1 MFEFAWPWIFLLLP
15 LPLLTWYLLPPL
27 AARHGSA
34 LRIPYLEDFSTVAA
48 DEMISINSRKLPL
61 LLLLLGWLMLV
72 TAAARPVWVG
82 DPVEVSRSGR
92 DLMLAIDLSGSM
104 EEEDFQLRGRRVDR
118 LTATKAVAGEFI
130 KKREGDRVGLILFGD
145 QAYLQ
150 TPLTF
155 DRQTVHRLLN
165 ESATRLAGRST
176 AIGDAIGLAIKQL
189 RKQEDRQQVLI
200 LMTDGTNTAG
210 RVGPLEAAKMAAQEG
225 LKIYTVG
232 IGAISRPRRGLF
244 GMRAAGRSD
253 LDEKTLK
260 AIAKETGGQYFR
272 AHNTKKFARIYE
284 ELDRLE
290 PVEKELESYRPR
302 RDLFQWPLLLFMLM
316 IAITLW
322 LRRSR

>member
-1 MFEFAWPWIFLLLP
+1 MFEFAWPWMFLLLP
-15 LPLLTWYLLPPL
+15 LPLLIWHFAPPL

-34 LRIPYLEDFSTVAA
+34 LRIPYLDDFSAVAA
-48 DEMISINSRKLPL
+48 NEISISSSKLPL
-61 LLLLLGWLMLV
+61 MLLLLGWLALV
-72 TAAARPVWVG
+72 AAAARPAWVG
-82 DPVEVSRSGR
+82 DPVEISRSGR

-104 EEEDFQLRGRRVDR
+104 EEKDFELRGRRVDR

-130 KKREGDRVGLILFGD
+130 KKREGDRIGLILFGD

-210 RVGPLEAAKMAAQEG
+210 RVGPLEAARMAGREK

-232 IGAISRPRRGLF
+232 IGAIPRGRRGPF
-244 GMRAAGRSD
+244 SMGFSSGRSD

-272 AHNTKKFARIYE
+272 AHNTQEFARIYD

-302 RDLFQWPLLLFMLM
+302 RDLFQWPLLLFMLFS
-316 IAITLW
+316 AVTLW
-322 LRRSR
+322 LRRSQ

>member
-1 MFEFAWPWIFLLLP
+1 MFEFAWPWMFLLLP
-15 LPLLTWYLLPPL
+15 LPLLIWYFVPPL

-34 LRIPYLEDFSTVAA
+34 LRIPYLDDFSAVAA
-48 DEMISINSRKLPL
+48 DEISISSSKLSL
-61 LLLLLGWLMLV
+61 LLLLLGWLALV
-72 TAAARPVWVG
+72 TATARPAWIG

-104 EEEDFQLRGRRVDR
+104 EEKDFQLRGRRVDR

-130 KKREGDRVGLILFGD
+130 KKRKGDRIGLILFGD

-155 DRQTVHRLLN
+155 DHQTVYRLLN

-232 IGAISRPRRGLF
+232 IGAIPRTRRGLF
-244 GMRAAGRSD
+244 GTRSAGRSD

-272 AHNTKKFARIYE
+272 AHNTQEFARIYD

-302 RDLFQWPLLLFMLM
+302 RDLFQWPLLLFMFFS
-316 IAITLW
+316 AATLW
-322 LRRSR
+322 LRRGR

>member
-1 MFEFAWPWIFLLLP
+1 MFEFAWPWMFLLLP
-15 LPLLTWYLLPPL
+15 LSLLIWYFAPPL

-34 LRIPYLEDFSTVAA
+34 LRIPYLDDFSAVAA
-48 DEMISINSRKLPL
+48 DEISINSSKLPL

-232 IGAISRPRRGLF
+232 IGAIPRARRGLF

-272 AHNTKKFARIYE
+272 AHNTREFARIYE

-302 RDLFQWPLLLFMLM
+302 HDLFQWPLLLFMLM
-316 IAITLW
+316 SAITLW
-322 LRRSR
+322 SRKSR

>member
-1 MFEFAWPWIFLLLP
+1 MFEFAWPWMFLLLP
-15 LPLLTWYLLPPL
+15 LPLLTWYLAPPL

-34 LRIPYLEDFSTVAA
+34 LRIPYLDDFSAVAA
-48 DEMISINSRKLPL
+48 DEISISSSKLPL
-61 LLLLLGWLMLV
+61 LLLLLGWLALV
-72 TAAARPVWVG
+72 TATARPAWVG

-104 EEEDFQLRGRRVDR
+104 EEKDFQLRGRRVDR

-130 KKREGDRVGLILFGD
+130 KKRKGDRIGLILFGD
-145 QAYLQ
+145 QAYVQ

-155 DRQTVHRLLN
+155 DHQTVYRLLN

-232 IGAISRPRRGLF
+232 IGAIPRTRRGLF
-244 GMRAAGRSD
+244 GARSAGRSD

-272 AHNTKKFARIYE
+272 AHNTQEFARIYE

-302 RDLFQWPLLLFMLM
+302 RDLFHWPLLLFMFFS
-316 IAITLW
+316 AATLW

>member
-1 MFEFAWPWIFLLLP
+1 MFEFAWPWMFLLLP
-15 LPLLTWYLLPPL
+15 LPLLVWYLIPPL

-34 LRIPYLEDFSTVAA
+34 LRIPYLDDFSAVAA
-48 DEMISINSRKLPL
+48 DEISVSSSKLPL
-61 LLLLLGWLMLV
+61 LLLLLGWLALV
-72 TAAARPVWVG
+72 TATARPAWVG

-104 EEEDFQLRGRRVDR
+104 EEKDFELRGRRVDR

-130 KKREGDRVGLILFGD
+130 KKREGDRIGLILFGD

-165 ESATRLAGRST
+165 ESATRLAGRNT

-210 RVGPLEAAKMAAQEG
+210 RVGPLEAAKMAAQEK

-232 IGAISRPRRGLF
+232 IGAAPRTKRGLF
-244 GMRAAGRSD
+244 GMRSAGRSD

-272 AHNTKKFARIYE
+272 AHNTREFARIYE

-290 PVEKELESYRPR
+290 PVEKESESYRPR
-302 RDLFQWPLLLFMLM
+302 HDLFHWPLLLFMLFS
-316 IAITLW
+316 AATLW

>member
-1 MFEFAWPWIFLLLP
+1 MFEFAWPWMFLLLP
-15 LPLLTWYLLPPL
+15 LPLLVWYLFPPL
-27 AARHGSA
+27 ATRHGSA
-34 LRIPYLEDFSTVAA
+34 LRIPYLDDFSTVAA
-48 DEMISINSRKLPL
+48 DEISFSSRKLNL
-61 LLLLLGWLMLV
+61 TLLLLGWLALI
-72 TAAARPVWVG
+72 TATARPVWVG
-82 DPVEVSRSGR
+82 DAVEISRAGR

-104 EEEDFQLRGRRVDR
+104 QQQDFQLGRRRVDR

-130 KKREGDRVGLILFGD
+130 KKREGDRIGLILFGTR
-145 QAYLQ
+145 AYLQ
-150 TPLTF
+150 APLTF
-155 DRQTVHRLLN
+155 DRKTVYRLLD
-165 ESATRLAGRST
+165 ESFIGMADQDT

-232 IGAISRPRRGLF
+232 IGAIPRTRRGLF
-244 GMRAAGRSD
+244 GMRSAGRSD

-260 AIAKETGGQYFR
+260 AIAEETGGQYFR
-272 AHNTKKFARIYE
+272 AHNTREFSRIYE

-302 RDLFQWPLLLFMLM
+302 QELFQWPLLLFMLFTT
-316 IAITLW
+316 ATLW

>member
-1 MFEFAWPWIFLLLP
+1 MFEFAWPWMFLLLP
-15 LPLLTWYLLPPL
+15 LPLLIWYFIPPL

-34 LRIPYLEDFSTVAA
+34 LHIPYLADFSAVAA
-48 DEMISINSRKLPL
+48 DEISISSSKLPL
-61 LLLLLGWLMLV
+61 ILLVLGWLALV
-72 TAAARPVWVG
+72 TAAARPAWVG
-82 DPVEVSRSGR
+82 DAVEISRSGR

-104 EEEDFQLRGRRVDR
+104 EEKDFQLRGRRVDR

-130 KKREGDRVGLILFGD
+130 KKREGDRIGLILFGD

-155 DRQTVHRLLN
+155 DRQTIHRLLN

-176 AIGDAIGLAIKQL
+176 AIGDAIGLSIKQL

-200 LMTDGTNTAG
+200 LMTDGANTAG
-210 RVGPLEAAKMAAQEG
+210 RVSPLEAAKMAGREK

-232 IGAISRPRRGLF
+232 IGAIPRGRRGPF
-244 GMRAAGRSD
+244 GMSFPAGRSD
-253 LDEKTLK
+253 LDETTLK

-272 AHNTKKFARIYE
+272 AHNTQEFARIYD

-302 RDLFQWPLLLFMLM
+302 RDLFHWALLLFMLM
-316 IAITLW
+316 SAITLW

>member
-1 MFEFAWPWIFLLLP
+1 MFEFAWPWMFLLLP
-15 LPLLTWYLLPPL
+15 LPLLIWYFVPPL

-34 LRIPYLEDFSTVAA
+34 LRIPYLDDFSAVAA
-48 DEMISINSRKLPL
+48 DEISISSSKLSL
-61 LLLLLGWLMLV
+61 LLLLLGWLALV
-72 TAAARPVWVG
+72 TATARPAWVG

-104 EEEDFQLRGRRVDR
+104 EEKDFQLRGRRVDR

-130 KKREGDRVGLILFGD
+130 KKRKGDRIGLILFGD

-155 DRQTVHRLLN
+155 DHQTVYRLLN

-232 IGAISRPRRGLF
+232 IGAIPRTRRGLF
-244 GMRAAGRSD
+244 GTRSAGRSD

-272 AHNTKKFARIYE
+272 AHNTQEFARIYD

-302 RDLFQWPLLLFMLM
+302 RDLFQWPLLLFMFFS
-316 IAITLW
+316 AATLW
-322 LRRSR
+322 LRRGR

>member
-1 MFEFAWPWIFLLLP
+1 MFEFAWPWMFVLLP
-15 LPLLTWYLLPPL
+15 LPLLVWRLLPPIS
-27 AARHGSA
+27 AMHGSA
-34 LRIPYLEDFSTVAA
+34 LRIPYLDDFSAAAA
-48 DEMISINSRKLPL
+48 DDISITASRLPL
-61 LLLLLGWLMLV
+61 LLLLLAWLALL

-82 DPVEVSRSGR
+82 DAVEISRAGR
-92 DLMLAIDLSGSM
+92 DLMLAVDLSGSM
-104 EEEDFQLRGRRVDR
+104 EERDFQLGGRRVDR

-130 KKREGDRVGLILFGD
+130 KKREGDRIGLILFGD

-165 ESATRLAGRST
+165 ESVTRLAGRST
-176 AIGDAIGLAIKQL
+176 AIGDAIGLAIQQL

-210 RVGPLEAAKMAAQEG
+210 RVGPIEAAKMAAQEQ

-232 IGAISRPRRGLF
+232 IGAIPRGGSFF
-244 GMRAAGRSD
+244 GMRTAGRSD
-253 LDEKTLK
+253 LDESTLK
-260 AIAKETGGQYFR
+260 AIAQITGGQYFR
-272 AHNTKKFARIYE
+272 AHDTAEFARIYAE
-284 ELDRLE
+284 VDRLE

-302 RDLFQWPLLLFMLM
+302 RDLFQWPLALFMLCS
-316 IAITLW
+316 ALTLW

>member
-1 MFEFAWPWIFLLLP
+1 MFEFAWPWMFLLLP
-15 LPLLTWYLLPPL
+15 LPLLIWYFVPSL

-34 LRIPYLEDFSTVAA
+34 LRIPYLDDFSAVAA
-48 DEMISINSRKLPL
+48 DEISISSSKLSL
-61 LLLLLGWLMLV
+61 LLLLLGWLALV
-72 TAAARPVWVG
+72 TATARPAWVG

-104 EEEDFQLRGRRVDR
+104 EEKDFQLRGRRVDR

-130 KKREGDRVGLILFGD
+130 KQRKGDRIGLILFGD

-155 DRQTVHRLLN
+155 DHQTVYRLLN

-232 IGAISRPRRGLF
+232 IGAIQRTRRGLF
-244 GMRAAGRSD
+244 GTRSAGRSD

-272 AHNTKKFARIYE
+272 AHNTQEFARIYE

-302 RDLFQWPLLLFMLM
+302 RDLFQWPLLLFML
-316 IAITLW
+316 IGAITLW

>member
-1 MFEFAWPWIFLLLP
+1 MFEFAWPWMFLLLP
-15 LPLLTWYLLPPL
+15 LPLLTWYLAPPL

-34 LRIPYLEDFSTVAA
+34 LRIPYLDDFSAVAA
-48 DEMISINSRKLPL
+48 DEISISSSKLPL
-61 LLLLLGWLMLV
+61 LLLLLGWLALV
-72 TAAARPVWVG
+72 TATARPAWVG

-104 EEEDFQLRGRRVDR
+104 EEKDFQLRGRRVDR

-130 KKREGDRVGLILFGD
+130 KKRKGDRIGLILFGD
-145 QAYLQ
+145 QAYVQ

-155 DRQTVHRLLN
+155 DHQTVYRLLN

-232 IGAISRPRRGLF
+232 IGAIPRTRRGLF
-244 GMRAAGRSD
+244 GARSAGRSD

-272 AHNTKKFARIYE
+272 AHNTQEFARIYE

-290 PVEKELESYRPR
+290 PVEKKLESYRPR
-302 RDLFQWPLLLFMLM
+302 RDLFHWPLLLFMFFS
-316 IAITLW
+316 AATLW

>member
-1 MFEFAWPWIFLLLP
+1 MFEFAWPWMFVLLP
-15 LPLLTWYLLPPL
+15 LPLLAWYFVPPL

-34 LRIPYLEDFSTVAA
+34 LRIPYLDDFSAVAA
-48 DEMISINSRKLPL
+48 DEISINSSKLPL
-61 LLLLLGWLMLV
+61 LLLLLGWLALV
-72 TAAARPVWVG
+72 TATARPAWVG

-104 EEEDFQLRGRRVDR
+104 EEKDFQLRGRRVDR

-130 KKREGDRVGLILFGD
+130 KKREGDRIGLILFGD
-145 QAYLQ
+145 QAYVQ

-155 DRQTVHRLLN
+155 DRQTVHHLLN

-232 IGAISRPRRGLF
+232 IGAIPRARRGLF
-244 GMRAAGRSD
+244 GMRSAGRSD

-272 AHNTKKFARIYE
+272 AHNTQEFARIYE

-302 RDLFQWPLLLFMLM
+302 RDLFHWPLLLFMLM
-316 IAITLW
+316 STITLW
-322 LRRSR
+322 LRRGR

>member
-1 MFEFAWPWIFLLLP
+1 MFEFAWPWMFLLLP
-15 LPLLTWYLLPPL
+15 LPLLVWYLIPPL

-34 LRIPYLEDFSTVAA
+34 LRIPYLDDFSAVAA
-48 DEMISINSRKLPL
+48 DEISVSSSKLPL
-61 LLLLLGWLMLV
+61 LLLLLGWLALI
-72 TAAARPVWVG
+72 TATARPAWVG

-104 EEEDFQLRGRRVDR
+104 EEKDFQLRGRRVDR

-130 KKREGDRVGLILFGD
+130 KKREGDRIGLILFGD

-165 ESATRLAGRST
+165 ESATRLAGRNT

-210 RVGPLEAAKMAAQEG
+210 RVGPLEAAKMAAQEK

-232 IGAISRPRRGLF
+232 IGAAPRTKRGLF
-244 GMRAAGRSD
+244 GMRSAGRSD

-272 AHNTKKFARIYE
+272 AHNTREFARIYE

-290 PVEKELESYRPR
+290 PVEKESESYRPR
-302 RDLFQWPLLLFMLM
+302 HDLFHWPLLLFMLFS
-316 IAITLW
+316 AATLW

>member
-1 MFEFAWPWIFLLLP
+1 MFEFAWPWMFLLLP
-15 LPLLTWYLLPPL
+15 LPLLIWHFVPPL

-34 LRIPYLEDFSTVAA
+34 LRIPYLDDFSAVAA
-48 DEMISINSRKLPL
+48 NEISISSSKLPL
-61 LLLLLGWLMLV
+61 MLLLLGWLALV
-72 TAAARPVWVG
+72 AAAARPAWVG
-82 DPVEVSRSGR
+82 DPVEISRSGR

-104 EEEDFQLRGRRVDR
+104 EEKDFQLRGRRVDR

-130 KKREGDRVGLILFGD
+130 KKREGDRIGLILFGD

-210 RVGPLEAAKMAAQEG
+210 RVGPLEAARMAGREK

-232 IGAISRPRRGLF
+232 IGAIPLGRRGPF
-244 GMRAAGRSD
+244 SMGFSSARSD

-272 AHNTKKFARIYE
+272 AHNTQEFARIYD

-302 RDLFQWPLLLFMLM
+302 RDLFQWPLLLFMLFS
-316 IAITLW
+316 AVTLW
-322 LRRSR
+322 LRRSQ

>member
-1 MFEFAWPWIFLLLP
+1 MFEFAWPWMFLLLP
-15 LPLLTWYLLPPL
+15 LPLLVWYLIPPL

-34 LRIPYLEDFSTVAA
+34 LRIPYLDDFSTVAA
-48 DEMISINSRKLPL
+48 DEISVSSSKLPL
-61 LLLLLGWLMLV
+61 LLLLLGWLALV
-72 TAAARPVWVG
+72 TATARPAWVG

-104 EEEDFQLRGRRVDR
+104 EEKDFELRGRRVDR

-130 KKREGDRVGLILFGD
+130 KKREGDRIGLILFGD

-165 ESATRLAGRST
+165 ESATRLAGRNT

-210 RVGPLEAAKMAAQEG
+210 RVGPLEAAKMAAQEK

-232 IGAISRPRRGLF
+232 IGAAPRTRRGLL
-244 GMRAAGRSD
+244 GMRSAGRSD

-272 AHNTKKFARIYE
+272 AHNTREFARIYE

-290 PVEKELESYRPR
+290 PVEKEMESYRPR
-302 RDLFQWPLLLFMLM
+302 HDLFQWPLLLFMLFS
-316 IAITLW
+316 AVTLW

>member
-1 MFEFAWPWIFLLLP
+1 MFEFAWPWMFLLLP
-15 LPLLTWYLLPPL
+15 LPLLVWYLIPPL

-34 LRIPYLEDFSTVAA
+34 LRIPYLDDFSAVAA
-48 DEMISINSRKLPL
+48 DEISVSSSKLPL
-61 LLLLLGWLMLV
+61 LLLLLGWLALI
-72 TAAARPVWVG
+72 TATARPAWVG

-104 EEEDFQLRGRRVDR
+104 EEKDFELRGRRVDR

-130 KKREGDRVGLILFGD
+130 KKREGDRIGLILFGD

-165 ESATRLAGRST
+165 ESATRLAGRNT

-210 RVGPLEAAKMAAQEG
+210 RVGPLEAAKMAAQEK

-232 IGAISRPRRGLF
+232 IGAAPRTRRGLL
-244 GMRAAGRSD
+244 GMRSAGRSD

-272 AHNTKKFARIYE
+272 AHNTREFARIYE

-290 PVEKELESYRPR
+290 PVEKEMESYRPR
-302 RDLFQWPLLLFMLM
+302 HDLFQWPLLLFMLFS
-316 IAITLW
+316 AVRLW

>member
-1 MFEFAWPWIFLLLP
+1 MFEFAWPWMFLLLP
-15 LPLLTWYLLPPL
+15 LPLLIWYFVPPL

-34 LRIPYLEDFSTVAA
+34 LRIPYLDDFSAVAA
-48 DEMISINSRKLPL
+48 DEISISSSKLSL
-61 LLLLLGWLMLV
+61 LLLLLGWLALV
-72 TAAARPVWVG
+72 TATARPAWVG

-104 EEEDFQLRGRRVDR
+104 EEKDFQLRGRRVDR

-130 KKREGDRVGLILFGD
+130 KKRKGDRIGLILFGD

-155 DRQTVHRLLN
+155 DHQTVYRLLN

-232 IGAISRPRRGLF
+232 IGAIPRTRRGLF
-244 GMRAAGRSD
+244 GTRSAGRSD

-272 AHNTKKFARIYE
+272 AHNTQEFARIYD

-302 RDLFQWPLLLFMLM
+302 RDLFQWPLLLFMFFS
-316 IAITLW
+316 AATLW

>member
-1 MFEFAWPWIFLLLP
+1 MFEFAWPWMFLLLP
-15 LPLLTWYLLPPL
+15 LPLLTWYLAPPL

-34 LRIPYLEDFSTVAA
+34 LRIPYLDDFSAVAA
-48 DEMISINSRKLPL
+48 DEISISSSKLPL
-61 LLLLLGWLMLV
+61 LLLLLGWLALV
-72 TAAARPVWVG
+72 TATARPAWVG

-104 EEEDFQLRGRRVDR
+104 EEKDFQLRGRRVDR

-130 KKREGDRVGLILFGD
+130 KKRKGDRIGLILFGD

-155 DRQTVHRLLN
+155 DHQTVYRLLN

-232 IGAISRPRRGLF
+232 IGAIPRTRRGLF
-244 GMRAAGRSD
+244 GARSAGRSD

-272 AHNTKKFARIYE
+272 AHNTQEFARIYE

-290 PVEKELESYRPR
+290 PVEKKLESYRPR
-302 RDLFQWPLLLFMLM
+302 RDLFHWPLLLFMFFS
-316 IAITLW
+316 AATLW

>member
-1 MFEFAWPWIFLLLP
+1 MFELAWPWMFVLLP
-15 LPLLTWYLLPPL
+15 LPLLAWYLLPPL

-34 LRIPYLEDFSTVAA
+34 LRIPYLDDFSAVAA
-48 DEMISINSRKLPL
+48 DEISIGSSKLPL
-61 LLLLLGWLMLV
+61 LLLLLGWVALV

-82 DPVEVSRSGR
+82 DAVEISRSGR

-104 EEEDFQLRGRRVDR
+104 KQQDFQLQGRRVDR

-130 KKREGDRVGLILFGD
+130 KKREGDRIGLILFGT

-165 ESATRLAGRST
+165 ESFIEMAGMET

-200 LMTDGTNTAG
+200 LMTDGTTTAG
-210 RVGPLEAAKMAAQEG
+210 RVHPLEAAKMAAQEK

-232 IGAISRPRRGLF
+232 IGAPQKMRRGPF
-244 GMRAAGRSD
+244 GMRSVGRSD
-253 LDEKTLK
+253 LDEATLK
-260 AIAKETGGQYFR
+260 AIASETGGQYFR
-272 AHNTKKFARIYE
+272 AHNIGEFARIYE

-290 PVEKELESYRPR
+290 PVEKEFESFRPR
-302 RDLFQWPLLLFMLM
+302 HDLFQWPLLLFLLLSTL
-316 IAITLW
+316 TLW

>member
-1 MFEFAWPWIFLLLP
+1 MFEFAWPWMFLLLP
-15 LPLLTWYLLPPL
+15 LPLLVWFFAPPL

-34 LRIPYLEDFSTVAA
+34 LRIPYLDDFSAVAA
-48 DEMISINSRKLPL
+48 DGISVNSSKLPL
-61 LLLLLGWLMLV
+61 LLLLLGWLALV
-72 TAAARPVWVG
+72 TATARPAWIG

-104 EEEDFQLRGRRVDR
+104 EEKDFQLRGRRVDR

-130 KKREGDRVGLILFGD
+130 KKREGDRIGLILFGD

-155 DRQTVHRLLN
+155 DHQTVYRLLN

-232 IGAISRPRRGLF
+232 IGAIPRVRRGFF
-244 GMRAAGRSD
+244 GTRSAGRSD

-272 AHNTKKFARIYE
+272 AHNIREFARIYE

-302 RDLFQWPLLLFMLM
+302 HDLFHWPLLLFMFFS
-316 IAITLW
+316 AATLW

>member
-1 MFEFAWPWIFLLLP
+1 MFEFAWPWMFLLLP
-15 LPLLTWYLLPPL
+15 LPLLVWYLIPPL

-34 LRIPYLEDFSTVAA
+34 LRIPYLDDFSAIAA
-48 DEMISINSRKLPL
+48 DEIGVSSSKLPL
-61 LLLLLGWLMLV
+61 ILLLLGWLALV
-72 TAAARPVWVG
+72 TAAARPAWIG

-104 EEEDFQLRGRRVDR
+104 EEKDFQLRGRRVDR

-130 KKREGDRVGLILFGD
+130 KKREGDRIGLILFGD

-155 DRQTVHRLLN
+155 DHQTVYRLLN

-232 IGAISRPRRGLF
+232 IGAIPRTRRGLF

-272 AHNTKKFARIYE
+272 AHNTQEFARIYE

-290 PVEKELESYRPR
+290 PVEKEFESYRPR
-302 RDLFQWPLLLFMLM
+302 RDLFQWPLLLFMFFS
-316 IAITLW
+316 AVTLW
-322 LRRSR
+322 LRSSR

>member
-1 MFEFAWPWIFLLLP
+1 MFEFAWPWMFLLLP
-15 LPLLTWYLLPPL
+15 LPLLVWYLIPPL

-34 LRIPYLEDFSTVAA
+34 LRIPYLDDFSAVSA
-48 DEMISINSRKLPL
+48 DEISVSSSKLPL
-61 LLLLLGWLMLV
+61 LLLLLGWLALV
-72 TAAARPVWVG
+72 TATARPAWVG

-104 EEEDFQLRGRRVDR
+104 EEKDFQLRGRRVDR

-130 KKREGDRVGLILFGD
+130 KKREGDRIGLILFGD

-165 ESATRLAGRST
+165 ESATRLAGRNT

-210 RVGPLEAAKMAAQEG
+210 RVGPLEAAKMAAQEK

-232 IGAISRPRRGLF
+232 IGAAPRTKRGLF
-244 GMRAAGRSD
+244 GMRSAGRSD

-272 AHNTKKFARIYE
+272 AHNTREFARIYE

-290 PVEKELESYRPR
+290 PVEKESESYRPR
-302 RDLFQWPLLLFMLM
+302 HDLFQWPLLLFMLFS
-316 IAITLW
+316 AVTLW

>member
-1 MFEFAWPWIFLLLP
+1 MFEFAWPWMFLLLP
-15 LPLLTWYLLPPL
+15 LPLLVWYLIPPL

-34 LRIPYLEDFSTVAA
+34 LRIPYLDDFSAVAA
-48 DEMISINSRKLPL
+48 DEISVSSSKLPL
-61 LLLLLGWLMLV
+61 LLLLLGWLALV
-72 TAAARPVWVG
+72 TATARPAWVG

-104 EEEDFQLRGRRVDR
+104 EEKDFELRGRRVDR

-130 KKREGDRVGLILFGD
+130 KKREGDRIGLILFGD

-165 ESATRLAGRST
+165 ESATRLAGRNT

-210 RVGPLEAAKMAAQEG
+210 RVGPLEAAKMAAQEK

-232 IGAISRPRRGLF
+232 IGAAPRTRRGLL
-244 GMRAAGRSD
+244 GMRSAGRSD

-272 AHNTKKFARIYE
+272 AHNTREFARIYE

-290 PVEKELESYRPR
+290 PVEKEMESYRPR
-302 RDLFQWPLLLFMLM
+302 HDLFQWPLLLFMLFS
-316 IAITLW
+316 AVTLW

>member
-1 MFEFAWPWIFLLLP
+1 MFEFAWPWMFLLLP
-15 LPLLTWYLLPPL
+15 LPLLVWYLMPPL

-34 LRIPYLEDFSTVAA
+34 LRIPYLDDFSAVAA
-48 DEMISINSRKLPL
+48 DEISISSSKLPL
-61 LLLLLGWLMLV
+61 ILLLLGWLALV
-72 TAAARPVWVG
+72 TATARPVWVG
-82 DPVEVSRSGR
+82 EAVEISRSGR

-104 EEEDFQLRGRRVDR
+104 QQQDFQVGRRRVDR

-130 KKREGDRVGLILFGD
+130 KMREGDRIGLILFGTR
-145 QAYLQ
+145 AYLQ
-150 TPLTF
+150 APLTF
-155 DRQTVHRLLN
+155 DRKTVKQLLD
-165 ESATRLAGRST
+165 ESFIGMADQDT

-210 RVGPLEAAKMAAQEG
+210 RVTPLEAARMAAQEG

-232 IGAISRPRRGLF
+232 IGSISRTRRGLF
-244 GMRAAGRSD
+244 GMRARGRSD

-272 AHNTKKFARIYE
+272 AHNTQEFARIYE

-290 PVEKELESYRPR
+290 PVEKELESYRPK
-302 RDLFQWPLLLFMLM
+302 RDLFQWPLLLFMLLGS
-316 IAITLW
+316 ITLW
-322 LRRSR
+322 LRKNR